1 MLDQTTRSS
10 ETPHAH
16 NRMLE
21 GDAQINSRNVRVL
34 ELVNDKKT
42 GSFFTPAVLARSVV
56 RYIFDNLAHLGAREI
71 SILEPSVGE
80 GAFLRAI
87 SEIGETNTRIE
98 AIDVV
103 DIEPSFIEEC
113 QGVKFSSTKIKYYC
127 NDFINFRG
135 RSDGYDVIIGNPPY
149 ISYKHLSE
157 EQIIASRS
165 LFKDNGLKSSDFRN
179 IWTLFL
185 LKAST
190 LLKPDGM
197 MAFVLPKEV
206 VYVNHASWLRSLLL
220 REFARVDVFVFD
232 ELHFDHADQDVAVI
246 ICHRLHDS
254 RGLYVSESQG
264 TQINFEDLRL
274 IEVDQFYGSKWS
286 QFKISDGEN
295 ALLRQFTENFKTLET
310 YCTAVA
316 GIVPAA
322 NSFFI
327 INAHQVDELKLR
339 DHVKPIV
346 QRSNYLGKN
355 LILNSALMT
364 EIANSGLPAYLL
376 AGYDYEAPP
385 PEVLSYLEIGKAK
398 NLDKRYKMTRRN
410 PWHRIPSIWPGEALF
425 FKRIGEFPKFVINT
439 AEALV
444 TDTAYR
450 VTPGEGIDLRS
461 LIFSFYNSVT
471 MVAAELRGR
480 TYGGGVLELTPNEF
494 KRLPVPFVSVTEDHF
509 VRFAARMKSASF
521 SDALA
526 EQDNFILPRAGIS
539 TFDIDTI
546 QRVRQELYEKRLKK
560 GRPKA

>member
-1 MLDQTTRSS
+1 MLG
-10 ETPHAH
+10 
-16 NRMLE
+16 
-21 GDAQINSRNVRVL
+21 GDAQTNSRDIRVF

-42 GSFFTPAVLARSVV
+42 GSFFTPTALARSVV
-56 RYIFDNLAHLGAREI
+56 GCIVDNLAHLGAREL

-87 SEIGETNTRIE
+87 SEVGETTTRIG
-98 AIDVV
+98 AIDAV

-113 QGVKFSSTKIKYYC
+113 QCVKFSSTEVKYYC
-127 NDFINFRG
+127 EDFINFSG
-135 RSDGYDVIIGNPPY
+135 RPDGYDVIVGNPPY

-157 EQIIASRS
+157 EQITASRS
-165 LFKDNGLKSSDFRN
+165 FFKKNGLKSSDFRN

-185 LKAST
+185 LKSSV

-220 REFARVDVFVFD
+220 QEFTRVDVFVFD

-246 ICHRLHDS
+246 ICHRLHES
-254 RGLYVSESQG
+254 GGLYISESQG
-264 TQINFEDLRL
+264 TQINFEGLRL

-295 ALLRQFTENFKTLET
+295 ALLRQFADNFKTLET

-327 INAHQVDELKLR
+327 INEHQVDELNLR

-355 LILNSALMT
+355 LILDFALMT
-364 EIANSGLPAYLL
+364 EITNSGLPAYLL

-385 PEVLSYLEIGKAK
+385 PEILSYLEVGKVQ
-398 NLDKRYKMTRRN
+398 NLDKRYKMTRRD

-425 FKRIGEFPKFVINT
+425 FKRIGELPKFVLNT

-494 KRLPVPFVSVTEDHF
+494 KRLPVPFVSVTEDQF

-526 EQDNFILPRAGIS
+526 EQDNFLLPRVGIS
-539 TFDIDTI
+539 TLDIAAI
-546 QRVRQELYEKRLKK
+546 QRVRQELYDKRLKK